1 MSTPAPQPKPKKSI
15 LESLWNDFTEN
26 SPIDDVVRGVGSAVG
41 TAVGFA
47 MGQSRSPEVELGLF
61 EDQVRAATKGTDP
74 ESVKRMSA
82 EARAIRS
89 QQQNEANFG
98 LGTGPLGIA
107 LGASEAAWSYG
118 AARPAATG
126 ALLANPGS
134 PLYKDGTV
142 DQTVGRDEQGKRIT
156 EKVRTE
162 AGFQLDD
169 IRQAFNRSE
178 DVTFG
183 EAAVTNPINKVLPT
197 GALTAIGG
205 VGDYDP
211 WSDYDM
217 ALADNNT
224 FYNFLTGATDGALQ
238 IIVPPAVKVGRLAA
252 VDKLGLRST
261 IKSGDDLTRLRTD
274 WDTHRTWKNT
284 AGIEGQETA
293 YGRYIDELA
302 TETNQA
308 KIRRNPL
315 IANGTG
321 TDKARLSSI
330 IANTD
335 DPDTVAALTL
345 ANMGD
350 TRALMDL
357 MDRAPDHVWSLAD
370 MDSTIFRM
378 HLAGESFDPTGDA
391 LIRVNQVFESA
402 AKRDEY
408 FTQVRNTFLSE
419 DGGLLGPGSTWMP
432 SKSLLVEKIRTAK
445 GKAQYAMSEA
455 DYTDAPRWVQLAS
468 QSKAGGPTTI
478 LLQYT
483 GSRQPLGQVTR
494 SGARPD
500 DIWEELSA
508 QMNSV
513 PLFRGNRDVVVGTDL
528 VDGQLVSRTMKASEY
543 RQMQAQ
549 RLYEASMSG
558 NLMQAWET
566 WEREA
571 FDAMADSL
579 GVNRVDAQ
587 RFIEGFRTRARQKM
601 SYLQENGYLFDE
613 MGNKIEVNVATRR
626 QMLDSFQTMPMD
638 EIYRGLQ
645 NEVSRIRNLGNT
657 SRDLGTELFDAGM
670 KLFRT
675 NVLFRPGYTG
685 KNSIAEPLLSSWL
698 AHGTILSDEG
708 IASTMGNF
716 ARNRIN
722 NVKAAGYHFELD
734 TYFKRVVSKEAP
746 KTRRAMRKELQ
757 TLAQQRRL
765 AEDAKAAALADLEAV
780 KRGRVRPSAA
790 AEIVE
795 EAQDRLVDAQI
806 RLTSIEDMLDQR
818 APEWRQIVEPASMSD
833 VSDKLREYRAILG
846 LDSRYVTDLED
857 ELTGIYQRAGQR
869 ANAPRQAARENVTR
883 LDQQIADVEA
893 MLERY
898 STDYNKPTTDLTGL
912 SVAGNATRAQGR
924 QRAANMGV
932 TAWDLYPELSK
943 QNARS
948 VGLVN
953 LDFAERLVRDIQL
966 TPEQRASI
974 QELARKFRGRK
985 GKDAEGFTEPIQIG
999 WDPDLNEAIIDIGD
1013 GVLPILAAKAAGL
1026 KAIPIRMVRRQ
1037 AKEMPN
1043 AGRVPLPE
1051 GSWLRTKR
1059 PEQKTPRF
1067 LNPSDVLP
1075 DQYGAIV
1082 RGVDEVSFAEEMIGG
1097 QGTRFTAA
1105 ADDNFDLAR
1114 GRDYQ
1119 AIAMQRQRESLIEQ
1133 RDAAQAELDRL
1144 LAQPDPEIQLIGTER
1159 ARVERLEKILGR
1171 IEQRDKIDVKSMQAQ
1186 YDELERVYE
1195 DIVRATEN
1203 DLLPPNTVIDQ
1214 ADDLIQ
1220 ALERKMGSVQ
1230 VELGRSREKYGNVT
1244 GMQGYY
1250 GSGNDYMTLNIAGE
1264 RFQVPAA
1271 FSDRN
1276 FDFGPG
1282 YRAEASASMTNQ
1294 MTLDPS
1300 FGANALSARVS
1311 RNGGARVIDP
1321 SDPLYWDEL
1330 AHVANRQIRGD
1341 KLMQRIL
1348 TAKTRAEVA
1357 AWLMTKEGKRYQVSM
1372 GRRYLTPKER
1382 YSDPV
1387 SPLATVDGAT
1397 TGRPRRMMMES
1408 TTEFDELYRII
1419 HQYFPD
1425 EKVRQEVA
1433 AGEVTAGNLQSA
1445 LGGRTDL
1452 SRILAEDL
1460 EYMPTGPLAA
1470 FTGGLSKALDRIWH
1484 YIATMPEDRVAR
1496 WPFYQREFRIQM
1508 EQRANT
1514 LADQGVSMTM
1524 KQLNAMRQ
1532 ASHRAALTELE
1543 KTFYNIRRY
1552 NTPIYTSRFLLSF
1565 PGAFFNSIYRYGRFA
1580 TKEPERLFQTA
1591 LFANDLITSMGIDE
1605 NGNPVEDVRNA
1616 AYLLVPG
1623 TKSSAT
1629 DTGLRIPVASFQT
1642 LTVNYPSLSWGM
1654 NALANT
1660 FVKNDPQYE
1669 EIIKNALG
1677 PAFNELFPYGFNRN
1691 PVGTVFGSWQKDLW
1705 RLVNGSRDTDFI
1717 TTNVQIYADA
1727 VARWELENEKREQQG
1742 LPPITEPPSFTD
1754 AAFDTVAFYAQ
1765 RTLTKFF
1772 NPFTTDMQP
1781 AGQAMRDAWY
1791 DTRALYPEDTEEARK
1806 YFTQLYGD
1814 WARWY
1819 TFSSSEYTAYLP
1831 SSQDAYERV
1840 WVKYPELTRE
1850 ITSVVGDENVEFV
1863 SLLTMG
1869 ADGTFSQSVS
1879 NYMRD
1884 NPLPGDDV
1892 PVITRMQPEE
1902 FANFVRRSDGWAVFS
1917 RESAK
1922 YEAEMTR
1929 LRTLRDSTPESWAK
1943 DQIRGQIA
1951 QTELSFRDWRKN
1963 TLAKSNEPWA
1973 IDFNDPSG
1981 SKAKNAALLMR
1992 KIIDDPKFKAN
2003 DGKSVLWQKAG
2014 VFLDSRDRALDAIEA
2029 EKDPERKKDL
2039 RASFVSWVNDDLLT
2053 EVPEF
2058 SPTWTRYFM
2067 REWADD

>member
-47 MGQSRSPEVELGLF
+47 MGQSRSPEVEMGLF
-61 EDQVRAATKGTDP
+61 EDQVRAAAAGIDP
-74 ESVKRMSA
+74 EAVKRMSA
-82 EARAIRS
+82 EARAIRN
-89 QQQNEANFG
+89 QQQNQANFG
-98 LGTGPLGIA
+98 LGTGPLGVA

-118 AARPAATG
+118 AARPASTA

-142 DQTVGRDEQGKRIT
+142 DQTVGRDDQGKRIT
-156 EKVRTE
+156 EKVKTE
-162 AGFQLDD
+162 AGVQLDD
-169 IRQAFNRSE
+169 IRQAWNRSE
-178 DVTFG
+178 DVSFG

-224 FYNFLTGATDGALQ
+224 FYNFLTGATDGAMQ

-252 VDKLGLRST
+252 VEKLGLRST
-261 IKSGDDLTRLRTD
+261 IKSADDLTRLRAD
-274 WDTHRTWKNT
+274 YDLDRTWTAT
-284 AGIEGQETA
+284 AGVEGQETA
-293 YGRYIDELA
+293 YGRYVRELA
-302 TETNQA
+302 AETNQA

-321 TDKARLSSI
+321 TDKARLSRI

-357 MDRAPDHVWSLAD
+357 MDRSPDHVWSLAD

-391 LIRVNQVFESA
+391 LIRVNQVFDSA

-408 FTQVRNTFLSE
+408 FTQVRNIFLSE
-419 DGGLLGPGSTWMP
+419 DGALLGPGSTWMP

-445 GKAQYAMSEA
+445 GKAQYAISEA
-455 DYTDAPRWVQLAS
+455 DYADAPRWVQFAS
-468 QSKAGGPTTI
+468 QSKVGGPTTI

-513 PLFRGNRDVVVGTDL
+513 PLFRGNREVTVGTDL
-528 VDGQLVSRTMKASEY
+528 VDGQLVTRTMKASEY

-549 RLYEASMSG
+549 RLYEASQSG
-558 NLMQAWET
+558 NLMQAWER

-579 GVNRVDAQ
+579 GVSREAAQ
-587 RFIEGFRTRARQKM
+587 RFIDGFRTRARQKM
-601 SYLQENGYLFDE
+601 SYLQQNGYLFDE
-613 MGNKIEVNVATRR
+613 VGNKIEVDAASRR

-645 NEVSRIRNLGNT
+645 NEVSLFRDAGNT
-657 SRDLGTELFDAGM
+657 LRDGGTELFDAGM

-685 KNSIAEPLLSSWL
+685 KNSIAEPLLSSWM

-716 ARNRIN
+716 VRNRVN
-722 NVKAAGYHFELD
+722 NVKAAAYHFELE
-734 TYFKRVVSKEAP
+734 TYFKRVVSKEPA

-780 KRGRVRPSAA
+780 KRGAVRPSAA
-790 AEIVE
+790 AEIME

-806 RLTSIEDMLDQR
+806 RLTSIEDMLDKR
-818 APEWRQIVEPASMSD
+818 APEWRQVVEPASMSD
-833 VSDKLREYRAILG
+833 VADKLREYRAILG

-857 ELTGIYQRAGQR
+857 ELTSIYQRAAQR
-869 ANAPRQAARENVTR
+869 ANAPRIAARERVTQ
-883 LDQQIADVEA
+883 LDNQIAEVENRLA
-893 MLERY
+893 FLGEEYNRPLTD
-898 STDYNKPTTDLTGL
+898 STDIG
-912 SVAGNATRAQGR
+912 VAEVGSQRRA
-924 QRAANMGV
+924 
-932 TAWDLYPELSK
+932 
-943 QNARS
+943 
-948 VGLVN
+948 
-953 LDFAERLVRDIQL
+953 
-966 TPEQRASI
+966 
-974 QELARKFRGRK
+974 
-985 GKDAEGFTEPIQIG
+985 
-999 WDPDLNEAIIDIGD
+999 GD
-1013 GVLPILAAKAAGL
+1013 V
-1026 KAIPIRMVRRQ
+1026 
-1037 AKEMPN
+1037 
-1043 AGRVPLPE
+1043 VP
-1051 GSWLRTKR
+1051 GDT
-1059 PEQKTPRF
+1059 
-1067 LNPSDVLP
+1067 
-1075 DQYGAIV
+1075 
-1082 RGVDEVSFAEEMIGG
+1082 
-1097 QGTRFTAA
+1097 
-1105 ADDNFDLAR
+1105 AR

-1119 AIAMQRQRESLIEQ
+1119 GITMQRQRTSLLEQ

-1171 IEQRDKIDVKSMQAQ
+1171 IEQRDKIDVKSMQGQ
-1186 YDELERVYE
+1186 YDALERVYD
-1195 DIVRATEN
+1195 DIVRATEQ
-1203 DLLPPNTVIDQ
+1203 DLLPPNTIIDQ

-1220 ALERKMGSVQ
+1220 ALERKMSSVQ
-1230 VELGRSREKYGNVT
+1230 VELGRSREKYGKVT
-1244 GMQGYY
+1244 GLQGYY

-1264 RFQVPAA
+1264 KFQVPAA

-1276 FDFGPG
+1276 FDLGPG

-1311 RNGGARVIDP
+1311 RNGGARLVEP
-1321 SDPLYWDEL
+1321 TDPLYWDEL

-1348 TAKTRAEVA
+1348 TAKSRGEVA
-1357 AWLMTKEGKRYQVSM
+1357 AWLVTNEGKKYQRSM
-1372 GRRYLTPKER
+1372 GRRYLVPKER

-1387 SPLATVDGAT
+1387 APLASVDGAT

-1408 TTEFDELYRII
+1408 TTEFDELYRIV

-1425 EKVRQEVA
+1425 EKVRQQIA
-1433 AGEVTAGNLQSA
+1433 AGEVTAGDLQST
-1445 LGGRTDL
+1445 LGGRSDL

-1460 EYMPTGPLAA
+1460 EYTPNGPLTRTASWV
-1470 FTGGLSKALDRIWH
+1470 SKALDNIWH

-1496 WPFYQREFRIQM
+1496 WPFYQREFRYQM

-1514 LADQGVSMTM
+1514 LASQGVSMTM
-1524 KQLNAMRQ
+1524 PQLNALRQ
-1532 ASHRAALTELE
+1532 ASHRAALAELE

-1580 TKEPERLFQTA
+1580 VKEPERLFQTA

-1605 NGNPVEDVRNA
+1605 NGNPVEDVRDA

-1623 TKSSAT
+1623 TKGSPT
-1629 DTGLRIPVASFQT
+1629 DTGLRIPVASFQN

-1669 EIIKNALG
+1669 EIIRNALG

-1691 PVGTVFGSWQKDLW
+1691 PVGSVFGSWQKDLW
-1705 RLVNGSRDTDFI
+1705 RLINGARDTDFI
-1717 TTNVQIYADA
+1717 TTNVQIYADS
-1727 VARWELENEKREQQG
+1727 VARWELENEKREANG
-1742 LPPITEPPSFTD
+1742 LPIIPDPPSFTD

-1765 RTLTKFF
+1765 RTLTKFL
-1772 NPFTTDMQP
+1772 NPMTTDMQT

-1791 DTRALYPEDTEEARK
+1791 DTRSLYPEDTEQARK

-1819 TFSSSEYTAYLP
+1819 TYSSSEYTAYLP

-1840 WVKYPELTRE
+1840 WVKYPDLTRS
-1850 ITSVVGDENVEFV
+1850 IKSLVGDDNAEYV
-1863 SLLTMG
+1863 SLLTVG

-1902 FANFVRRSDGWAVFS
+1902 FANMVRRSDGWAVYS

-1922 YEAEMTR
+1922 YEAEMAR

-1951 QTELSFRDWRKN
+1951 QTELSFKDWRDN
-1963 TLAKSNEPWA
+1963 TLAKNNEPWA
-1973 IDFNDPSG
+1973 IDYNDPNG
-1981 SKAKNAALLMR
+1981 SKAKNAALIMR
-1992 KIIDDPKFKAN
+1992 KIIEDPKFNAN
-2003 DGKSVLWQKAG
+2003 DGKSVLWRKAG
-2014 VFLDSRDRALDAIEA
+2014 VFLDSRDRALDAIAA

-2039 RASFVSWVNDDLLT
+2039 RASFVAWVNDDLLT

-2058 SPTWTRYFM
+2058 APTWTRYFM